1 MVNYLLVI
9 VFLQLEVSLA
19 TLTKFVVDFKTALD
33 KAISKNISDK
43 EKAEKTE
50 KPKKDVK
57 DVLGK
62 TLKHV
67 CIFDKVLIF

>member
-19 TLTKFVVDFKTALD
+19 TLTKFVEDFKTALD

-43 EKAEKTE
+43 EQAEKTE

-67 CIFDKVLIF
+67 CILLKY